1 MNNCAW
7 ALRQKRYFSTVNHSV
22 RPHQVYVLIPSYN
35 EGKVIRTTVMP
46 LVEAGYKVVVVDDC
60 STDNTKDALQ
70 GLPIYYLRHEINLGQ
85 GAAIQTGLDFCA
97 VQGAEYAVTFDAD
110 GQHNYLEIPDLLAP
124 MVAGTA
130 DITMGTRFLR
140 KEDIAQVPAS
150 RKLILK
156 GAIWVNG
163 LFTGLW
169 LTDAHNGFR
178 AMNNKAINA
187 IKLRENRMAHA
198 SEILSLIKDAKLRY
212 MEVPVKIIYTD
223 YSKMKGQSSM
233 NSINILIDLILKKIL

>member
-1 MNNCAW
+1 MNN
-7 ALRQKRYFSTVNHSV
+7 SV
-22 RPHQVYVLIPSYN
+22 RPDDVYVVIPSYN
-35 EGKVIRTTVMP
+35 EGQVIRTTVMP
-46 LVEAGYKVVVVDDC
+46 LVQVGYRVVVVDDC
-60 STDNTKDALQ
+60 STDNTKQALQ

-97 VQGAEYAVTFDAD
+97 EHGAQYAVTFDAD
-110 GQHNYLEIPDLLAP
+110 GQHNYIEIPDLLAP
-124 MVAGTA
+124 IVEDKA
-130 DITMGTRFLR
+130 DVTMGTRFMR

-150 RKLILK
+150 RKVILK
-156 GAIWVNG
+156 GAILVNG

-178 AMNNKAINA
+178 AMNNKALNA

-198 SEILSLIKDAKLRY
+198 SEILSNIKQAQLRY
-212 MEVPVKIIYTD
+212 MEVPVKIIYTE
-223 YSKMKGQSSM
+223 YSKLKGQSSM

>member
-1 MNNCAW
+1 VNN
-7 ALRQKRYFSTVNHSV
+7 SV
-22 RPHQVYVLIPSYN
+22 RPDDVYVVIPSYN
-35 EGKVIRTTVMP
+35 EGQVIRSTVMP
-46 LVEAGYKVVVVDDC
+46 LVEVGYTVVVVDDC
-60 STDNTKDALQ
+60 STDNTKQALQ
-70 GLPIYYLRHEINLGQ
+70 GLPIFYLKHEINLGQ

-97 VQGAEYAVTFDAD
+97 EHGAPYAVTFDAD
-110 GQHNYLEIPDLLAP
+110 GQHNYLEIPELLAP
-124 MVAGTA
+124 VVADVA
-130 DITMGTRFLR
+130 DITMGTRFMR

-156 GAIWVNG
+156 GAIGVNG

-178 AMNNKAINA
+178 AMNNKALNA

-198 SEILSLIKDAKLRY
+198 SEILSQIKDAQLRY
-212 MEVPVKIIYTD
+212 MEVPVKIIYTE
-223 YSKMKGQSSM
+223 YSKLKGQSSM

>member
-1 MNNCAW
+1 
-7 ALRQKRYFSTVNHSV
+7 
-22 RPHQVYVLIPSYN
+22 
-35 EGKVIRTTVMP
+35 MP
-46 LVEAGYKVVVVDDC
+46 LIETGYKVVVVDDC
-60 STDNTKDALQ
+60 STDDTKEALK
-70 GLPIYYLRHEINLGQ
+70 GLPLFYLKHEINLGQ
-85 GAAIQTGLDFCA
+85 GAAIQTGLEFCIK
-97 VQGAEYAVTFDAD
+97 QSAEYAVTFDAD
-110 GQHNYLEIPDLLAP
+110 GQHNYLEIPDLLGP
-124 MVAGTA
+124 IVTGMA

-150 RKLILK
+150 RKVILK

-178 AMNNKAINA
+178 AMNRKALSN
-187 IKLRENRMAHA
+187 IKLKENRMSHA
-198 SEILSLIKDAKLRY
+198 TEILSQIKDANLRY

>member
-1 MNNCAW
+1 M
-7 ALRQKRYFSTVNHSV
+7 RQKRYFSTVNNSV
-22 RPHQVYVLIPSYN
+22 RPDDVYVVIPSYN
-35 EGKVIRTTVMP
+35 EGQVIRSTVMP
-46 LVEAGYKVVVVDDC
+46 LVKVGYKVVVVDDC
-60 STDNTKDALQ
+60 STDDTKQALQ

-97 VQGAEYAVTFDAD
+97 GQGAQYVVTFDAD
-110 GQHNYLEIPDLLAP
+110 GQHNYLEIPELLAP
-124 MVAGTA
+124 IVA
-130 DITMGTRFLR
+130 DIADVTMGTRFLR

-150 RKLILK
+150 RKVILK

-178 AMNNKAINA
+178 AMNNKALNA

-198 SEILSLIKDAKLRY
+198 SEILSNIKDAQLRY
-212 MEVPVKIIYTD
+212 MEVPVKIIYTE
-223 YSKMKGQSSM
+223 YSKLKGQSSM